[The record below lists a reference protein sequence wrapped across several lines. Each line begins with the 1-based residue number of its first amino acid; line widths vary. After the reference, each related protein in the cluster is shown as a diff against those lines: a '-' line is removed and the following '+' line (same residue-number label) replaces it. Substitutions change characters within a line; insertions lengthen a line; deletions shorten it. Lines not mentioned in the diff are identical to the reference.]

1 MYTYKQEMIEIGE
14 NNGKIKNKDRS
25 NYCHRMPMFPLLGAN
40 HLLPLLHMDK
50 RFICLEETGDHIS
63 EVETGYMITPSFHV
77 NKAFRYQVGKFM
89 NTTFGALTQPFIKAK
104 LF

>member
-14 NNGKIKNKDRS
+14 NNGKIKNKDRW